1 MNAHGDQKKE
11 LDLLELETIASYY
24 MPRCWK
30 LNLHPVEEQQ
40 VLLTAESPHQ
50 THCTSFVL
58 QSSANLGHLDSNQVQ
73 VQVDFS

>member
-1 MNAHGDQKKE
+1 MHVEVRRGHWIP
-11 LDLLELETIASYY
+11 ETGVIDCCKALY
-24 MPRCWK
+24 RCWG
-30 LNLHPVEEQQ
+30 LNLGPLQEQQ